1 MITIMSLGAV
11 GALQDGRPILEAA
24 RRPDALRTQTPP
36 SWTWLGPVERVET
49 AAGTGWRLTVLLD
62 GGGTMFADTHIDRD
76 GWAYVVGVVAPPS
89 RHAEVALVADAML
102 DTWRWIAP
110 LASRY

>member
-1 MITIMSLGAV
+1 
-11 GALQDGRPILEAA
+11 
-24 RRPDALRTQTPP
+24 
-36 SWTWLGPVERVET
+36 
-49 AAGTGWRLTVLLD
+49 
-62 GGGTMFADTHIDRD
+62 MFADTHIDRD